1 MLQSSRGRN
10 QIPMVKARGTLR
22 VFPTFRSTVN
32 RMNQHSPVRSKART
46 QILFFLAASA
56 GVTMFGMYHVLEA
69 LGYIAPPRPFGDSIG
84 TVAFGVDI
92 ALGVLALALL
102 PSAIHHDPMEV
113 EYGYVGPPSA
123 LVACLVIL
131 SVWMVSVLAAPAG
144 AIVLISLSARLS
156 LYWTVPAVCASL
168 MSALVYQLT
177 HSPADPNISWS
188 TVLGSVVL
196 TLTLIAMGSV
206 RGLVLRRQA
215 ERAKQARQ
223 AQSPQQTQ
231 SAG

>member
-1 MLQSSRGRN
+1 
-10 QIPMVKARGTLR
+10 
-22 VFPTFRSTVN
+22 
-32 RMNQHSPVRSKART
+32 MNQHSPVRSKTHT

-56 GVTMFGMYHVLEA
+56 GVTMFGLYHVLET
-69 LGYIAPPRPFGDSIG
+69 LGYIAPPQPFGDSIG

-123 LVACLVIL
+123 LVASLVIL
-131 SVWMVSVLAAPAG
+131 SVWMVSILAAPAG

-177 HSPADPNISWS
+177 HSPADPNISWT

-196 TLTLIAMGSV
+196 TLILIAMGSV

-215 ERAKQARQ
+215 QRAQQVQRSQ
-223 AQSPQQTQ
+223 PPQQSQ
-231 SAG
+231 SAK

>member
-1 MLQSSRGRN
+1 
-10 QIPMVKARGTLR
+10 
-22 VFPTFRSTVN
+22 
-32 RMNQHSPVRSKART
+32 MNQHSPVRSKART

-196 TLTLIAMGSV
+196 TLVLIAMGSV

-215 ERAKQARQ
+215 ERAKQAKQARQ

>member
-1 MLQSSRGRN
+1 
-10 QIPMVKARGTLR
+10 MVEARRTLR

-32 RMNQHSPVRSKART
+32 RMNQHSPVRSKTRT

-123 LVACLVIL
+123 LVASLVIL

-177 HSPADPNISWS
+177 HSPAHPNISWT
-188 TVLGSVVL
+188 TVFGSVAL

-215 ERAKQARQ
+215 ARAKQPKQTQQSQPPQQ
-223 AQSPQQTQ
+223 AQS
-231 SAG
+231 AE

>member
-1 MLQSSRGRN
+1 MLHQKHR
-10 QIPMVKARGTLR
+10 IARVDEAL
-22 VFPTFRSTVN
+22 
-32 RMNQHSPVRSKART
+32 

-123 LVACLVIL
+123 LVASLVIL

-168 MSALVYQLT
+168 MSALVHQLT
-177 HSPADPNISWS
+177 HSPADPNISW
-188 TVLGSVVL
+188 TIVLGSVVL
-196 TLTLIAMGSV
+196 TLILIAMGSV

-215 ERAKQARQ
+215 QRAQQ
-223 AQSPQQTQ
+223 PQQSQPPQQPQ
-231 SAG
+231 SAK

>member
-1 MLQSSRGRN
+1 
-10 QIPMVKARGTLR
+10 MVKARGTLR

-123 LVACLVIL
+123 LVASLVIL

-196 TLTLIAMGSV
+196 TLVLIAMGSV
-206 RGLVLRRQA
+206 RGVILRRQA
-215 ERAKQARQ
+215 QQAKQAKQARQARQ

-231 SAG
+231 SAE